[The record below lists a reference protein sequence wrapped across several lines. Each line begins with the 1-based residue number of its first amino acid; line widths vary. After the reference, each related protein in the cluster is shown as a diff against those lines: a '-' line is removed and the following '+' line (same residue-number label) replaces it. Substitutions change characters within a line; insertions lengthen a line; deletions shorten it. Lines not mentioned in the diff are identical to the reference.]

1 MIKLIKS
8 NCPYITR
15 CINQYCCGIFRLL
28 ELQSSGRKNVLRV
41 IYRAK
46 LFSHE
51 STSRTT
57 SSSSVP
63 INPNHLQRDSTHFHD
78 IIFPSSCLHS
88 QSSFLPTSSSSSS
101 SSSSSD
107 PSSVDTKLAVNVVE
121 NIPLNLADN
130 KWHKL
135 SVGIS
140 GNQLQVFL
148 DCK

>member
-1 MIKLIKS
+1 M
-8 NCPYITR
+8 NFPCITR
-15 CINQYCCGIFRLL
+15 CINHHFCDIFRLL

-78 IIFPSSCLHS
+78 IIFPSSYLHS
-88 QSSFLPTSSSSSS
+88 QSSFLPSSSSS

>member
-1 MIKLIKS
+1 MVKLITI

-57 SSSSVP
+57 SSSSIP

-78 IIFPSSCLHS
+78 IIFPSSYLHS

-101 SSSSSD
+101 SSS
-107 PSSVDTKLAVNVVE
+107 DTKLAVNVVE